1 MGMPPEAIAAV
12 LELPD
17 AAAAEKRQRW
27 LEGRRALPYTTAAS
41 QRPEAGKA
49 ARRAEAAHRANPAGD
64 ESAGRPE
71 AGHAAGGDPGEQRP

>member
-1 MGMPPEAIAAV
+1 MECELFEAARAMDMRPEAIAAV

-27 LEGRRALPYTTAAS
+27 LEGRRALPNTTAAS

-49 ARRAEAAHRANPAGD
+49 ARRAEAAHPATGLD
-64 ESAGRPE
+64 TPSA
-71 AGHAAGGDPGEQRP
+71 